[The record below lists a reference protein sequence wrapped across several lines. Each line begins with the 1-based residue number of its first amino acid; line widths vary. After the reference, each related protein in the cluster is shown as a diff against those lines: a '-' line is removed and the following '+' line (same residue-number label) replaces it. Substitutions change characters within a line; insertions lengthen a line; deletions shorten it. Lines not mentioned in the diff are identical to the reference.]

1 MVVMITS
8 PAFESIKWGTYIIF
22 AAFNACI
29 VPICYFFFP
38 ETAGRSLEDMDV
50 VFALAYNEGVSP
62 VKVSLRK
69 DVPLA
74 GTPEADA
81 ILGIS
86 EGDRE
91 KSRQGEVKSGSSVSS
106 AAASINEGM
115 GGEKKRNER

>member
-8 PAFESIKWGTYIIF
+8 PAFASIKWGTYIIF

-29 VPICYFFFP
+29 VPICYFYFP

-50 VFALAYNEGVSP
+50 VFALAYNEGISP

-81 ILGIS
+81 ILGITD
-86 EGDRE
+86 EDRE
-91 KSRQGEVKSGSSVSS
+91 RREKGGGSPVEQ
-106 AAASINEGM
+106 SIDEGVQ
-115 GGEKKRNER
+115 GEKKREGQ